1 MFGYCIIILVS
12 REMSEDKVNC
22 GHREH
27 TRAVKNL
34 AHMLDR
40 GGDSE
45 YWITLY
51 LAKGRE
57 YELSDQITEYVG
69 TRRENNEGPVDEKLL
84 NAVAEC
90 LCQLGL
96 VFTIDTIYENPGK
109 NKEKIKDQQREAI
122 IHIRDTCGHKEYIEE
137 LEVICPNMDLLD
149 YISAGRKYWVLIGDL
164 KAVLTEDIRNSR
176 IYDHLFGCIPIWER
190 RIKNVVLINPELEG
204 EPFDS
209 DPQAYLFP
217 DGEVTPRELCDF
229 AVCYKEHL
237 PFRTILYT
245 EHLYIDVKA
254 KDILN
259 LDIAEVVD
267 ISPFIVELATAI
279 LSNNALS
286 DNCKK

>member
-1 MFGYCIIILVS
+1 
-12 REMSEDKVNC
+12 
-22 GHREH
+22 
-27 TRAVKNL
+27 
-34 AHMLDR
+34 MLDR
-40 GGDSE
+40 GGDSA